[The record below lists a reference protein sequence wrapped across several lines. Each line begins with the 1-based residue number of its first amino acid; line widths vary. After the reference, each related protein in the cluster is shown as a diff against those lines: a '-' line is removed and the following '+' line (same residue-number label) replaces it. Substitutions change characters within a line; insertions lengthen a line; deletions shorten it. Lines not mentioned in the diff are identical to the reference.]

1 MGKFERNTIA
11 NLGGTIWSVLL
22 GLVCVPLLIR
32 FLGAEAFGL
41 VGLFLTLQSIFA
53 FLDLGIGATLNRE
66 IARLSATAAEA
77 GEPRD
82 LVFTLQAIYW
92 IAAVVIAI
100 ATVVFAPFIAGVWLK
115 PHSLPVATVTMC
127 VRMMGIAIAL
137 QFPFVFYQC
146 GMLGLQRHVLLNTL
160 SGVVAALRSAG
171 ILLLVAFV
179 SRTPEMYFGGQIV
192 VSAGATAAAAVLL
205 WRILPSSGGRASR
218 FRRDLLQRVWRFGT
232 AWTVNSLATLALL
245 QGDRIVLSTVLPLE
259 MFGWYA
265 LAQRLA
271 AGLYAIIIAVDGV
284 IFPHFS
290 GAVATG
296 DEREIAHVYHRGAQV
311 MAVLLVPAA
320 VVTAFFSREVL
331 TLLTRDA
338 AVVRNAHVVLTL
350 LAAGMLLHG
359 LFQAPYYMQLA
370 YGRWRLISITNAVLV
385 ATILPLYVVG
395 GKSFGAAGAAAVF
408 VLLNLAWAVTMPW
421 MHRRFLR
428 GEQRRWLVHDVS
440 LPLAGAL
447 GAAVV
452 VFFIPAHGTGVLQLL
467 LFLAAAGLVTLAT
480 TAALAP
486 DIRSFIAP
494 YLRRAATPEA
504 V

>member
-11 NLGGTIWSVLL
+11 NLSGTIWSVLL

-53 FLDLGIGATLNRE
+53 FLDLGVGATLNRE
-66 IARLSATAAEA
+66 IARLSATGTDP

-92 IAAVVIAI
+92 AAAIVIAI
-100 ATVVFAPFIAGVWLK
+100 ATIVFAPFIAGVWLK
-115 PHSLPVATVTMC
+115 PHSLPVAAVTAC
-127 VRMMGIAIAL
+127 VRMMGAAIAL

-146 GMLGLQRHVLLNTL
+146 GMLGLQRHVLFNTL
-160 SGVVAALRSAG
+160 SAVVAALRSAG

-179 SRTPEMYFGGQIV
+179 SSTPQMYFGGQIV
-192 VSAGATAAAAVLL
+192 VSAGATIASAVLL
-205 WRILPSSGGRASR
+205 WRILPSSGGRRPR
-218 FRRDLLQRVWRFGT
+218 FRRDLLQRVWRFST
-232 AWTVNSLATLALL
+232 AWSVNSLATLALL

-290 GAVATG
+290 GAVATAN
-296 DEREIAHVYHRGAQV
+296 DREIAHVYHRGAEI
-311 MAVLLVPAA
+311 MAVLLIPTA
-320 VVTAFFSREVL
+320 VVTALFSRELL

-338 AVVRNAHVVLTL
+338 AAVRNAHLVLTL

-370 YGRWRLISITNAVLV
+370 YGRWRLISTTNGVLV
-385 ATILPLYVVG
+385 ATILPLYVIG
-395 GKSFGAAGAAAVF
+395 GKMFGAVGAAAVF
-408 VLLNLAWAVTMPW
+408 VLLNLGWAVTMPL
-421 MHRRFLR
+421 MHRRFVR
-428 GEQRRWLVHDVS
+428 GEERRWLVHDVS
-440 LPLAGAL
+440 LPLAGAF
-447 GAAVV
+447 GAAAVAFV
-452 VFFIPAHGTGVLQLL
+452 LLPRGTGVVQLL
-467 LFLAAAGLVTLAT
+467 LFLAVAGLATLGAT
-480 TAALAP
+480 AVAAP
-486 DIRSFIAP
+486 DIRSLVVP
-494 YLRRAATPEA
+494 YLRRSATTE
-504 V
+504 VV